1 MAAIAG
7 KDIMIFVDGSAI
19 AMATNHTLTLN
30 TETSETS
37 SKDTGLWG
45 DEKVTRLRWEASSDS
60 FVDGIG
66 STSSFATLFDLWK
79 AGEAVDI
86 SLAVPSNLASA
97 VDGEVPTAGWTEP
110 TSGQYEGQ
118 ALITS
123 VSLNTPHDGDA
134 TMSVSM
140 RGVKGLTIASGS

>member
-45 DEKVTRLRWEASSDS
+45 DERVTRLRWEASSDS

-86 SLAVPSNLASA
+86 SLAGSLQPWTRRLMEKCPQQ
-97 VDGEVPTAGWTEP
+97 DGLNQHQGSTRVRH
-110 TSGQYEGQ
+110 SSQ
-118 ALITS
+118 AYRST
-123 VSLNTPHDGDA
+123 HR
-134 TMSVSM
+134 TMVM
-140 RGVKGLTIASGS
+140 QR

>member
-1 MAAIAG
+1 ME
-7 KDIMIFVDGSAI
+7 KCPQQDG
-19 AMATNHTLTLN
+19 LN
-30 TETSETS
+30 
-37 SKDTGLWG
+37 
-45 DEKVTRLRWEASSDS
+45 
-60 FVDGIG
+60 
-66 STSSFATLFDLWK
+66 
-79 AGEAVDI
+79 
-86 SLAVPSNLASA
+86 
-97 VDGEVPTAGWTEP
+97 P